1 MSKPSRSLSELLT
14 ISREASNRN
23 LSNDPVSPVV
33 SCKRTLT
40 ILPLR
45 YGVMSGLDQTSVE
58 KLAPALPPHL
68 GRKLAPALAHSRYA
82 IRSVREGYVY
92 VFVKRMGKDYVCEAS
107 YRVHDSGLLQPVLLY
122 EPGTPVG
129 GALALGGWTLTVAD
143 PEDVDEAR
151 LLFTPDPLSGDM
163 LERYLTISFYR
174 DRLQKF
180 DLCTLA
186 NSCGVFDDVIT
197 PSHVE
202 SLVAEFLGAGDA
214 AAKTTL
220 EKQAFP
226 PFRSALA
233 PGETSREM
241 DSIYRNALD
250 RLMSGGGVAIVLDD
264 PIGIVQELNAWRNDA
279 IEMNLPWLK
288 AVDAQGISNE
298 RRYMVAEALD
308 DVKAAMQQ
316 GYVEKA
322 VDKAAQKLRDDRT
335 RHMMNARFGST
346 YGKLDEQREE
356 YDQVLVRQEAELEKE
371 AGFQKYEDM
380 LDWKAKEDIQARFAR
395 RDLEAQDEMDRRSV
409 DHLAWLDSDML
420 DQALDFYDRQEPVW
434 GQAFASQISLCLL
447 GMNGCSRGAAKLSSW
462 WTDTDIGKRNLA
474 WRALTRNQADIE
486 ESVREAFATAKAEGK
501 GLTAD
506 NLVTELGTASFWFQ
520 KVADLLSRADA
531 VIQMAVVGGAHRW
544 FDPKRLDMT
553 LSLFAYLHEFLL
565 KLLPGNAVDRR
576 LLSPMLGFVHA
587 TLGEVTVRLRLS
599 ELAAT
604 GQTANPNRVAGQVNA
619 HISRVRDSVMR
630 EFQSGGKGAF
640 QQLRGSAL
648 LALLEGIILGVKASK
663 KDEGEKEYLEYQAA
677 FLITTAA
684 AIELTAVGVQMVAN
698 RYTPSGVV
706 GRGAAIS
713 LGGLRLVGGSLATVG
728 GAYLVIL
735 DVRDTSSSF
744 QRGLYSLGYAYMGRA
759 IVSGGVT
766 ALAAVI
772 SVSYTAPLLRW
783 ALGANSQWG
792 GLLLLENLGAS
803 RFIPLFLRLIG
814 MGTLI
819 TLVLSVAIAILMPE
833 EMEEWCWHSCF
844 GRRKEG
850 FFKPYADQ
858 KTELEKLYQALKAA
872 N

>member
-279 IEMNLPWLK
+279 IEMMLPWLNK
-288 AVDAQGISNE
+288 VDAHGISNE
-298 RRYMVAEALD
+298 RRYVVAEALD
-308 DVKAAMQQ
+308 DVKQAMQL

-322 VDKAAQKLRDDRT
+322 VDKAAQKLRDDKT

-356 YDQVLVRQEAELEKE
+356 YDPVRVRHEAELEKE

-380 LDWKAKEDIQARFAR
+380 LDWKAKEDIQAEFAR
-395 RDLEAQDEMDRRSV
+395 QDRHAQEEMDRRGD
-409 DHLAWLDSDML
+409 DHLAWLDSEMFE
-420 DQALDFYDRQEPVW
+420 QALDVYDRNEPVW
-434 GQAFASQISLCLL
+434 GQAFASQVAICVL
-447 GMNGCSRGAAKLSSW
+447 GMNGSSKGAAKLASW
-462 WTDTDIGKRNLA
+462 WSDTDIAKRNLA
-474 WRALTRNQADIE
+474 WRALTRNQSEIAKE
-486 ESVREAFATAKAEGK
+486 TRAAFATAKVASND
-501 GLTAD
+501 LTVD
-506 NLVTELGTASFWFQ
+506 NIVTELGNASAWFQ
-520 KVADLLSRADA
+520 RVVDLLIKVDA
-531 VIQMAVVGGAHRW
+531 AVQMAIAGGSHRW
-544 FDPKRLDMT
+544 FDPQRLPLS
-553 LSLFAYLHEFLL
+553 LSLFASLHEYML
-565 KLLPGNAVDRR
+565 KLLPVDATNR
-576 LLSPMLGFVHA
+576 LLLGPMLGFVHA
-587 TLGEVTVRLRLS
+587 TLGEVTTRLRLS
-599 ELAAT
+599 ELAAA
-604 GQTANPNRVAGQVNA
+604 GLTANANRVSGQVNA
-619 HISRVRDSVMR
+619 HIGRARDAAMR
-630 EFQSGGKGAF
+630 EFQGSGKGAF
-640 QQLRGSAL
+640 HQMRGGL
-648 LALLEGIILGVKASK
+648 VLTLLESIIFGVKLSK
-663 KDEGEKEYLEYQAA
+663 KDEGDKEYMEYQAA
-677 FLITTAA
+677 LLITTAA
-684 AIELTAVGVQMVAN
+684 AIELAALGVEMVASHYH
-698 RYTPSGVV
+698 RPGVT
-706 GRGAAIS
+706 GRGARVS
-713 LGGLRLVGGSLATVG
+713 LGGLRLISGSLASVG
-728 GAYLVIL
+728 GAILGVVDYGDYKSYKEKGYKLLGNAYLS
-735 DVRDTSSSF
+735 RS
-744 QRGLYSLGYAYMGRA
+744 
-759 IVSGGVT
+759 IVSFLMAGSG
-766 ALAAVI
+766 AML
-772 SVSYTAPLLRW
+772 SLSYSAPLLSLVFGQHSSLIVLME
-783 ALGANSQWG
+783 AFKSSKIA
-792 GLLLLENLGAS
+792 AVM
-803 RFIPLFLRLIG
+803 LRLVG
-814 MGTLI
+814 LGG
-819 TLVLSVAIAILMPE
+819 IAILGISVLIAFLSPK
-833 EMEEWCWHSCF
+833 EMEEWCWHSCL
-844 GRRKEG
+844 KDWKSDG
-850 FFKPYADQ
+850 FFKPFSDQ
-858 KTELEKLYQALKAA
+858 GVELQKLYEALEEEI
-872 N
+872 